1 MKKWNEIL
9 CMPMKT
15 FLNTLSLLLFYTY
28 YKTTDK
34 KVDVVKKWSISF
46 RIIVLMVVT
55 FSISTAINSLL
66 IRSSIATEFIDQA
79 LDGNRSITMSMAT
92 QMVNGVR
99 FKKESILS
107 KPIESLVNTQNKS
120 FSSAL
125 VMNMEEDVL
134 YSYEV
139 SEGNAKIADSIDVF
153 TFEEMAEEHHLV
165 GHYLLLQSP
174 IINGKTNSQVG
185 WLLVQ
190 WDLSNAFGSIQFI
203 IGKLLVGTIL
213 SLIVAIAFITFV
225 VSKQVVKPLKV
236 LRNLIQDLNAG
247 GGDLTIR
254 LQDVGTPELTSLSR
268 SINDFIAS
276 LHKIVIEIN
285 EQSNA
290 QWTLLGTTRKSAH
303 QVQTCLLE
311 KDQKMDL
318 VLNSVN
324 ELDIKTTESSGHVT
338 HVTKLLEDVQGVT
351 KNGRSQVQKN
361 KKLINEVNEEV
372 NKAAV
377 VVGELTSLSKEVST
391 VMDVIRDIAEQ
402 TNLLALNAAIEAARA
417 GEQGR
422 GFAVVADEVRA
433 LAGKTQQST
442 DAIKQQVENLMK
454 GTNEAVTSIKNSGSQ
469 TQQAVSQADEI
480 LTMFTTLADE
490 VSDINLLNQK
500 ILEVTSTQKEMTNSA
515 SSEISSIRE
524 ISQTSHDLSS
534 QSIEYCDQLTQ
545 QSEKIRLS
553 LSKFKA

>member
-1 MKKWNEIL
+1 
-9 CMPMKT
+9 MPMKT
-15 FLNTLSLLLFYTY
+15 FLNTLSFLLFYTY
-28 YKTTDK
+28 YKITDK
-34 KVDVVKKWSISF
+34 KVDVVKKWSILF

-79 LDGNRSITMSMAT
+79 LDGNRSITMSMAA

-139 SEGNAKIADSIDVF
+139 SEGNTKIADSIDVF

-174 IINGKTNSQVG
+174 IVNGKTNSQVG

-247 GGDLTIR
+247 GGDLTVR

-290 QWTLLGTTRKSAH
+290 QWTLLGITQKSAH

-338 HVTKLLEDVQGVT
+338 HVTKLLEDAQGVT

-500 ILEVTSTQKEMTNSA
+500 IFEVTSTQKEMTDSA